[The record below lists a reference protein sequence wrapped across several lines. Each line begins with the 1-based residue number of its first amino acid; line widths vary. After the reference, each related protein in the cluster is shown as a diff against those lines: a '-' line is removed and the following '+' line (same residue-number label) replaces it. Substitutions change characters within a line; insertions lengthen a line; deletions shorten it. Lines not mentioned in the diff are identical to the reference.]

1 MPETTHTDKNENSN
15 NEQQTPPIVAYLYET
30 TTTNYPDDWTLTV
43 KQTHPKT
50 IRNAEF
56 DNLQRLTR
64 ISDLQGN
71 PDPVA
76 TIYDLGDTPKE
87 TSTHVV
93 LNLLNEANHDR
104 VHNAEFLAPIPEDR
118 DKNPASPPVEKKGL
132 AKYFADTRE
141 QETYFK
147 VWEQENK
154 AKKITRNET
163 EELTMTDD
171 IPIAQL
177 WRQHDLGIL
186 TRVDY
191 EETLFANPMY
201 DHIGR

>member
-1 MPETTHTDKNENSN
+1 MTENTHTDKNKN
-15 NEQQTPPIVAYLYET
+15 NPDKQSTTPVIAYLYET
-30 TTTNYPDDWTLTV
+30 TTTNYSDDWTLTV

-50 IRNAEF
+50 IRNAKF
-56 DNLQRLTR
+56 DNLQRLAR
-64 ISDLQGN
+64 ISDLQGD

-93 LNLLNEANHDR
+93 LNLLDEANHDR

-118 DKNPASPPVEKKGL
+118 SKNPTSPPLEEKGV
-132 AKYFADTRE
+132 AEYFTDTRDE
-141 QETYFK
+141 ETYFK

-154 AKKITRNET
+154 AKKITRSET
-163 EELTMTDD
+163 GEITMTDN
-171 IPIAQL
+171 IPIVQI

-186 TRVDY
+186 KRVDY

-201 DHIGR
+201 DHIDR